1 MLNKSIKSTLWAT
14 ALFLVMSLT
23 TSSQEVVIPDFPLGV
38 AGSIESGFFESYKVQ
53 LQSVADTL
61 RAYPKAKAIIVGGA
75 DGEQFRENHD
85 ALNPGLALGRA
96 LILRNLLVNDFNVDS
111 SQIVIWTEDSRVY
124 GPEHRYASVRVDREL
139 ADIDSRLS
147 VLENRPPVERIV
159 TDVRGEPR
167 DSIIHT
173 EVVENLGVQFGVGL
187 TSSPYGILP
196 AGSFSVNWKRRFHLE
211 ALVGHSFWNNDY
223 NFNGT
228 NLKTKRRV
236 IGGQFIVYP
245 DPDIPVGIVG
255 GWIRTEEIAQKF
267 YEYVGL
273 SEGLVLGLRAEPLDF
288 LHITGTYNPSKHRV
302 AGVATSDLKEG
313 QFMLTV
319 MAFKAFGGGK

>member
-1 MLNKSIKSTLWAT
+1 MLNKTIKSVLWT
-14 ALFLVMSLT
+14 AALVLVMSMAA
-23 TSSQEVVIPDFPLGV
+23 SSQEVIMPDFPLGV
-38 AGSIESGFFESYKVQ
+38 AGSIESGFFEPYKAQ
-53 LQSVADTL
+53 LQAVADTL
-61 RAYPKAKAIIVGGA
+61 RAYPKARAIILGGA
-75 DGEQFRENHD
+75 DGEQFRDNHD

-96 LILRNLLVNDFNVDS
+96 LLLRNILVNDLKVDS
-111 SQIVIWTEDSRVY
+111 AQIVILAEDSRIF
-124 GPEHRYASVRVDREL
+124 GPEHRFASVRVDRAL
-139 ADIDSRLS
+139 SDIDNRLTM
-147 VLENRPPVERIV
+147 LENRPPVERIV
-159 TDVRGEPR
+159 TEIHDAPR
-167 DSIIHT
+167 DSIIRT
-173 EVVENLGVQFGVGL
+173 EVVENLGLQFGVGL

-211 ALVGHSFWNNDY
+211 AIVGHSFWNNDY

-228 NLKTKRRV
+228 ILKSKRRV
-236 IGGQFIVYP
+236 IGGHFIVYP

-255 GWIRTEEIAQKF
+255 GWIRTEEIAQRF

-288 LHITGTYNPSKHRV
+288 LQITGTYNPSKHRV
-302 AGVATSDLKEG
+302 AGIATSDLKEG